1 MEKFH
6 HARSLCNA
14 VILSILFMGLGAKA
28 DDLSLDLD
36 QIVTR
41 SEAIAIVEA
50 KTPFIKSQKLTTQ
63 KGKPPFLKER
73 LQLKIKEILY
83 QEEKTG
89 LKPGTSIE
97 VASVN
102 WQNKFAEHLNKV
114 AFQEDKKYPMEL
126 YHGKQSISPPPKQ
139 PFIIFLVKPLAA
151 WRIDGSLDHE
161 WYYIDGGFEPLMRR
175 IMIGNKISDIHK
187 AKK

>member
-1 MEKFH
+1 MEKLH
-6 HARSLCNA
+6 YSRGIRYA
-14 VILSILFMGLGAKA
+14 VILGALLLSLGVEA

-41 SEAIAIVEA
+41 SEAVIIAEA
-50 KTPFIKSQKLTTQ
+50 KTPFIKTQKLFTQ

-73 LQLKIKEILY
+73 INVKIKEVMY

-89 LKPGTSIE
+89 LKPGMTLEI
-97 VASVN
+97 ASVN

-114 AFQEDKKYPMEL
+114 AFQEDKKYPMEI
-126 YHGKQSISPPPKQ
+126 YHGKQSISSPPKQ

-151 WRIDGSLDHE
+151 WRIDGSQDHE
-161 WYYIDGGFEPLMRR
+161 WYYIDGGFETLLRR
-175 IMIGNKISDIHK
+175 IAIGNKINDIKK